1 MAQIK
6 NRKKVAMCDRIITIE
21 ISKEEYNKFEDNL
34 DYAKKIVSGSYKAH
48 PELFPISMADHYKSN
63 GHARVSKKTGMRLR
77 KIRTGGQ
84 KIYLATTVAKGC
96 FLGVEPSQTCDEQ
109 GLTKAYGVF
118 KKEAGALNPG
128 YEPNSVNL
136 DGWHANNL
144 AWKSCCTLLN
154 RLRNMTWK
162 WFTAKICPTGC
173 SSPMKAC
180 QQFHILS
187 FHHPGLPAMHPASAS
202 VPTRQMILFG
212 LQV

>member
-6 NRKKVAMCDRIITIE
+6 NRKKVAMCDMIITIE

-136 DGWHANNL
+136 DGWHA
-144 AWKSCCTLLN
+144 
-154 RLRNMTWK
+154 
-162 WFTAKICPTGC
+162 
-173 SSPMKAC
+173 
-180 QQFHILS
+180 
-187 FHHPGLPAMHPASAS
+187 
-202 VPTRQMILFG
+202 
-212 LQV
+212 